1 MNDNGVCPLTVRR
14 PVMRQRWETLAFL
27 HWSYEPREV
36 QRLLP
41 VGLTVEPHQG
51 RAYVGLVPF
60 RMQVGLPGVPA
71 PPWAGRFAETN
82 VRTYVTDR
90 SGRRGIWF
98 FSLDAARLGA
108 VVTARTTY
116 RLPYFWS
123 RMSVSRDCNDVT
135 YVCARRWPAP
145 RVAHSRVS
153 ITVGSAFAD
162 GELTARDHF
171 LTARWTL
178 FSAASGHLRYADAE
192 HAPWPLRRAEVRE
205 VRDGL
210 LQAAGLPAPQGAPL
224 VHFSEGVDVRIG
236 TPHSVSARI

>member
-1 MNDNGVCPLTVRR
+1 MT
-14 PVMRQRWETLAFL
+14 A
-27 HWSYEPREV
+27 
-36 QRLLP
+36 
-41 VGLTVEPHQG
+41 
-51 RAYVGLVPF
+51 
-60 RMQVGLPGVPA
+60 A

-123 RMSVSRDCNDVT
+123 RMCVDRDTDVVT
-135 YVCARRWPAP
+135 YRCARRWPAP
-145 RVAHSRVS
+145 SDARSHVDIS
-153 ITVGSAFAD
+153 VGAPFSD
-162 GELTARDHF
+162 SELTERDHF

-210 LQAAGLPAPQGAPL
+210 LEAADLPAPQGAPL

-236 TPHSVSARI
+236 APHSVSAGT

>member
-1 MNDNGVCPLTVRR
+1 VRDPAACPLVVRR
-14 PVMRQRWETLAFL
+14 PVMLQRWETLTFL

-36 QRLLP
+36 QALLP
-41 VGLTVEPHQG
+41 GGLTVEPFDG

-60 RMQVGLPGVPA
+60 RMEVGLPGVPT

-108 VVTARTTY
+108 VMTARATY

-123 RMSVSRDCNDVT
+123 RMSVTRDGELVS
-135 YVCARRWPAP
+135 YASARRWPAP
-145 RVAHSRVS
+145 HNVESRVAIRV
-153 ITVGSAFAD
+153 GPAFGD
-162 GELTARDHF
+162 HELTERDHF

-178 FSAASGHLRYADAE
+178 FSAASGHLRYADAQ
-192 HAPWPLRRAEVRE
+192 HPRWPLHRVEVRE

-210 LQAAGLPAPQGAPL
+210 LPAAGLPEPAHEPIG
-224 VHFSEGVDVRIG
+224 HFSEGVDVRIG
-236 TPHSVSARI
+236 RPHSVA

>member
-1 MNDNGVCPLTVRR
+1 MNDPAVCPLTVRR
-14 PVMRQRWETLAFL
+14 PVMLQRWEMLTFL

-36 QRLLP
+36 QHLLP
-41 VGLTVEPHQG
+41 GGLTVEPFDG

-60 RMQVGLPGVPA
+60 RMEVALPGVPT

-123 RMSVSRDCNDVT
+123 RMSLTRDGQLVS
-135 YVCARRWPAP
+135 YASARRWPGP
-145 RVAHSRVS
+145 RRTESHLAIRV
-153 ITVGSAFAD
+153 GPAFD
-162 GELTARDHF
+162 DDELTERDHF

-192 HAPWPLRRAEVRE
+192 HARWPLHRAEVRE

-210 LQAAGLPAPQGAPL
+210 LPAAGLPMPAGEPIA
-224 VHFSEGVDVRIG
+224 HFSEGVDVRIG
-236 TPHSVSARI
+236 RPHSIA